1 MMQRRQCLI
10 GLGALALSL
19 SPVAAFA
26 AAANTGDPYEW
37 VVDLSN
43 RVLDKIKGDAALR
56 DGNVA
61 RIQELVDGTIKP
73 NVDFRMVT
81 RMTIGPRWRQ
91 ATPEQREEL
100 QKLFEQLL
108 IRVYSGGLKQI
119 TDNVCELR
127 PSRNRLVSDDMVV
140 RTLLKSP
147 SEPKPIAMDYRI
159 YKNKEGQWKIID
171 MNVEGIWM
179 VENYHAQFASVLNEG
194 GVEGL
199 IKELRSKVEAQD
211 APEGAAK

>member
-10 GLGALALSL
+10 GLGALALGL
-19 SPVAAFA
+19 SPVAVFA

-147 SEPKPIAMDYRI
+147 SQPKPIAMDYRI

>member
-26 AAANTGDPYEW
+26 SAANTGDPYEW

>member
-211 APEGAAK
+211 VSEGAAK